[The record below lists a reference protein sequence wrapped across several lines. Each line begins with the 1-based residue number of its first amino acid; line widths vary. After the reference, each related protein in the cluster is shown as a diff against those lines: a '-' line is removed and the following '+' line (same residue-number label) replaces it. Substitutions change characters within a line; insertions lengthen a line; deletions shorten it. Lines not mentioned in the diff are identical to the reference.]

1 MLENETVVIRD
12 ILSSDNRKRHYGL
25 FQMKFPVQFE
35 GNEIATI
42 DYHSSKKIV
51 FDAVKYSFMIVLVNA
66 VIKMVLLWWLV
77 VWASNRYLVR
87 SLNHFID
94 RIIDTYTGSS

>member
-1 MLENETVVIRD
+1 MIR
-12 ILSSDNRKRHYGL
+12 S
-25 FQMKFPVQFE
+25 FE
-35 GNEIATI
+35 GNSPKIASSCYIDVNADVIGDVEIGENSI
-42 DYHSSKKIV
+42 
-51 FDAVKYSFMIVLVNA
+51 MIVLVNA